1 MSLKDRIER
10 LEQAALENEP
20 LAPALIFWRHL
31 ETLQQAKE
39 RYEQQHGFPLP
50 DGAKIIQMIVCDMSE
65 EGGGRELTA
74 EELKD

>member
-1 MSLKDRIER
+1 MSLKDRVAR
-10 LEQAALENEP
+10 LEQAALEDEP
-20 LAPALIFWRHL
+20 IVPVLIFWKHE

-39 RYEQQHGFPLP
+39 RYKQQHGFPLP
-50 DGAKIIQMIVCDMSE
+50 DGAKIIEMIACDMSE